1 MSTALNATV
10 GGLGSVL
17 EGVGAFSKA
26 LTGYGD
32 TLEWAGNQMGI
43 GRGPTRN
50 WDINDMKNDPL
61 GYLSDP
67 SGLTYSAFNLVGS
80 MIPSLA
86 VSAATGGIGGAA
98 IGAAGRAAGIGGRV
112 LNTAENVARLAEGVK
127 PLTALDRAAS
137 IAGNIAGAAAGG
149 AVDAATEG
157 GQTYQRALEM
167 NYDDDTARNM
177 ALQDF
182 GDNIV
187 FSSLQNAISMNAMK
201 RIGNIKN
208 VVSNV
213 GEDVAT
219 AGEEVGRGTRLYN
232 AIADYGDKNFGT
244 RLGRNILTT
253 NTLEAY
259 QEGLQQEFQDNALGI
274 APVHYNPLDMSE
286 DAQSQ
291 IAQTFLGMVPSSGL
305 GAVGRSRMKARENGN
320 FGEAPGN
327 GEYAS
332 TINNGAYQDTEDS
345 YASGTPQNGFLNNV
359 NNMGTLTNNL
369 TDQYSPENRFN
380 DVPINSNN
388 SLEHVYQFGNSMTN
402 DSSNLNAITS
412 PANNLGLIDRFNQ
425 SVALSKMV
433 NDAYKKYSPEND
445 KLVNANDLSVVDNNG
460 NASESTDTATPTT
473 VNNGEIADNTTKSG
487 KVLGNVDN
495 SFIKEMNDVLQQE
508 PDQYHKN
515 ESDIYQARRP
525 TTNFDKQQ
533 AAADVVI
540 NRAQSRGDDLLTKK
554 PEETITG
561 YKARIEKYI
570 LDNETNNNGQI
581 PGASTTAKRVADLI
595 GHRGIYQDRHNEAQD
610 LLNRDKLGE
619 LDELKPILNGT
630 HVPENR
636 LKEARDIIKNQE
648 DTIAKQ
654 QEAKQRREE
663 LLKTQQ
669 DTATKKENAKKMM
682 PTVMNE
688 INSGKLYL
696 EGIKSS
702 TPKKDVLQAL
712 KDHFGEKW
720 FKDNNID
727 PEDLVEDAKSGLRSE
742 RAKREK
748 LAREEKKIADE
759 AKKAADK
766 KKKEAKK
773 ATKTTKNTKEDTKV
787 TEDKAEELKRR
798 AEEIGRPEETEEEFI
813 KHHEKIVKRE
823 AVKYKITKNRKDA
836 LANVKDNDKHPDR
849 VFSTALA
856 ERSKGQKYEKDGKDA
871 MTDPSENAPKVLEKI
886 RDLTRSGEMDWKE
899 VTSLFSDKKENVI
912 KAVVDYFNLRQSGE
926 KITKAKINEIVN
938 KIEKPTENGDQD
950 KDAKWDKPIEEA
962 FKETDKKVKEEVQAN
977 KDVEKVK
984 SDDGENKLKYIEKN
998 KQKFEN
1004 IINRLK
1010 TKEIGYEDAEK
1021 ELNKIIGNINR
1032 SKYKEESDILDLI
1045 SKYSK
1050 DMKEYKEE
1058 AEAEKEADAKA
1069 AEKSSGKTKKEENK
1083 EPKKFVYSAG
1093 SDQQGIQRVVTEE
1106 TGKVIEVNKGKV
1118 VDSNRIDAIVF
1129 SGNLVDSISQAL
1141 KDGNYKEDENGN
1153 YVFNGEQK
1161 YISSLG
1167 LELAEKSKDAKLK
1180 ERAIEFAKNMKM
1192 KFDNLVLSKEIVD
1205 KIKGKEENN
1214 VESNKEATGGK
1225 ANVTKES
1232 GRSKS
1237 VQKSTGKVQ
1246 KGQDSTTNDT
1256 EHQDGQE
1263 GQDSVEGSPKSDE
1276 RLVLNA
1282 IQQKAIDKSGLNN
1295 MEFFDYSNNPEEF
1308 SQLLNEGRKI
1318 NDHGDWVDPQNAEQ
1332 LPEKIKGK
1340 KGIIVVLKDKLAG
1353 FIVTTGGDV
1362 EGLFKNPASHE
1373 GQVGLKLAFMS
1384 RILGGT
1390 KMDCYGKYLANL
1402 YEVAGFKP
1410 VARVRFDPKY
1420 VESEKLK
1427 EEIPYV
1433 YVMMKNSDSNPTV
1446 ADKLAKHKVKLSTQE
1461 ELDKL
1466 PLFLDYDE
1474 AIKARDELLANKTPI
1489 VSNITQEQAD
1499 AMTEIDNASREGAK
1513 NGNGLKGKE
1522 KNSRKRNNKNGEN
1535 GRVNSERE
1543 QSGINSRGNVE
1554 SNVKMSPSDE
1564 IFQHHGIKEDNTGRY
1579 RNSARRNENEE
1590 IDDFL
1595 KRKNKIFDENEK
1607 DNNELYDC
1615 CDVGEDLID
1624 DELLTTVKHL
1634 KYFVGED
1641 GKVTK
1646 ESIKSILREI
1656 FGSSVGALPKELK
1669 KKMKGI
1675 LKILHPSIIFYRQ
1688 ELDKSVGGYYNDAHN
1703 TIAVMLNDILE
1714 ASYSNDITI
1723 LHELLHAVLGVH
1735 LDGFGGP
1742 EETSRKTK
1750 RILDVCI
1757 KNSIINKLG
1766 SDANYESI
1774 EDIKKYVN
1782 LAIDKILSAKTQ
1794 EEMFS
1799 KEFRKTVYYIDSNP
1813 GAIEYFIY
1821 KMGRNKELEKIISEN
1836 DLIAHEVIVS
1846 KLLSDLKN
1854 CIEDSYN
1861 IVAAEYFDET
1871 GIDVEGNYLRGNT
1884 TFDEVME
1891 MVEDLQDKKEIELYK
1906 NTYIPSYINEWTSS
1920 MNEIFD
1926 IILENKGMI
1935 NDRRYA
1941 SEIKQRENGL
1951 TDIVSNGT
1959 ERDFAI
1965 NHIATEMEEYAQYG
1979 NHLELNKKI
1988 VELLSNKDKINGSDF
2003 DKYLN
2008 HLIDSDEQVRLGP
2021 KIYDL
2026 TKYKDRKD
2034 FCLQIINNW
2043 KYYVSKGVKS
2053 ETHKLNLDKMKKI
2066 QEKVM
2071 KERGPSVK
2079 ELIKDHLKLS
2089 QNISEKPTT
2098 TEEASKDLEKAGIKH
2113 PDTVAKEAVR
2123 FGLMGKG
2130 LGVLKE
2136 AKDDWK
2142 KSGKRLT
2149 MLKRLF
2155 FDPKHIFEKYIP
2167 SAKRIYDLADKARRA
2182 LEEKVAEYGKDFVTT
2197 FGGLTGAQAKGLHDY
2212 ILKCGE
2218 IHRDSLT
2225 VASVGSNAYHFV
2237 LTQDDYI
2244 ESFKNRKKA
2253 DEQLAAIKA
2262 QGGYKVVKKYWEDDG
2277 NGSGSYTVLASK
2289 EAPHVFNSE
2298 EEARKFAEDHMMKET
2313 VNQLTKDGKISK
2325 SDAEVIG
2332 KRYELYRKLMDKAW
2346 ADLVA
2351 SAKAVGY
2358 EKIPKRRNGYYPH
2371 MHLPYLVLKRVKNGD
2386 KVTWERVESF
2396 YNASEAAKKTREM
2409 INNGEEAKFMEMSIA
2424 DRYHA
2429 MIDTEASVY
2438 TQEELDNLL
2447 EGKTISE
2454 EAFKEITEL
2463 LDNDNKELKEKLQP
2477 LFGQNI
2483 YVTKEDIL
2491 KFIDKKLR
2499 DGSMAKKQAR
2509 EAGLKNMLNKTSPSN
2524 GLGYTYQE
2532 IESMINRGNTNPRFA
2547 KHLLAQS
2554 DKKGYSLNVPDAVYR
2569 YLIDVANYTAKAE
2582 FQNKA
2587 DKVYHA
2593 TFGTDR
2599 RKEAPKT
2606 EEAKFV
2612 SEYITANLGVRN
2624 ITAFD
2629 NMINEA
2635 INSIPGLGYIIRK
2648 YYSPN
2653 AYTDT
2658 AGKILGLQNVLK
2670 LGMFNPSAF
2679 LVQSSQLLN
2688 ANAKLAGNGKLGK
2701 IFGFSKEFKY
2711 GIKMAYGNGKK
2722 ADAKYKELFDFIGL
2736 DNKRFALDSELL
2748 GKAPSLS
2755 ERRIY
2760 DDVTFGKMM
2769 DKSMLFFEQGDTR
2782 ARKAS
2787 AIASYEKALKEGKS
2801 KEEAKEIAKSFV
2813 TETNFDYSV
2822 VNTPLGLTKLGVTGK
2837 ILLQFKKYPLFTLNF
2852 LAHSTGAERI
2862 RFIVPL
2868 VLLAG
2873 CFGVPCGDL
2882 FDEASQ
2888 KITGRSP
2895 KLFLKKNIMEWA
2907 GNDPTKKAI
2916 ANVAMYGAPSLAGI
2930 NLSNRVGLNDAISL
2944 DAGPTISTVQNL
2956 YKAIFDSRD
2965 AEGMA
2970 TASMKAISPMAGNI
2984 ASAIGGKYENSR
2996 GETVTEYNMWQRAMK
3011 GVGFKPVEESQASD
3025 AKQVMTYMRKKYTQ
3039 AVSEAK
3045 VDYRKDPSTGNYQA
3059 LKIYGLSDKDIAK
3072 VLTESKETVLEK
3084 SKKQVPNSKNNSTA
3098 ATDLRDTYKAVS
3110 DFTK

>member
-167 NYDDDTARNM
+167 NYDEDTARNM

-219 AGEEVGRGTRLYN
+219 AGEEVGRGARLYN

-359 NNMGTLTNNL
+359 NNMGALTNNL
-369 TDQYSPENRFN
+369 TDQYSPENGFYGQLAESLSGAN
-380 DVPINSNN
+380 DAPINSNN

-460 NASESTDTATPTT
+460 NASDLSVVDNNGNASESTDTATPTT

-495 SFIKEMNDVLQQE
+495 SFIKEMSDVLQQE

-515 ESDIYQARRP
+515 ESDIYQAKRP

-595 GHRGIYQDRHNEAQD
+595 GNRGIYQDRHNEAQD

-727 PEDLVEDAKSGLRSE
+727 PEDLVEEAKSGLRSE

-766 KKKEAKK
+766 KKKEAEKAKKKSNKK
-773 ATKTTKNTKEDTKV
+773 ATKTTENT
-787 TEDKAEELKRR
+787 EELKRR

-856 ERSKGQKYEKDGKDA
+856 ERSKGQKYEKYGKDA
-871 MTDPSENAPKVLEKI
+871 MTDPSENAPKILEKI

-950 KDAKWDKPIEEA
+950 KDAKWDKPIEEI

-1093 SDQQGIQRVVTEE
+1093 SDQQGIQRVLTEE

-1118 VDSNRIDAIVF
+1118 VNSNRIDAIVF

-1225 ANVTKES
+1225 ANVTKKS

-1373 GQVGLKLAFMS
+1373 EQVGLKLAFMS

-1427 EEIPYV
+1427 EEMPYV

-1522 KNSRKRNNKNGEN
+1522 KNVEKVKLKDIHDETVRNKLLDLIQNKEADSNVQVRRLDTRRGTKNGTF
-1535 GRVNSERE
+1535 V
-1543 QSGINSRGNVE
+1543 SGIKRDSRGSDKGTNSRRILRRRMEERQDLQNGEGLQKVQKYILNNFNTLTSDNKLIQLNDKVASFCLDGIGPTGLKYL
-1554 SNVKMSPSDE
+1554 SNVVKKMGLNLYYSNFKSKNNYGAFYSKEVNGIVLNQNAIDRLMNGGVNTLLAHEIIHAMFDGLQTKSDKFKILKIMTE
-1564 IFQHHGIKEDNTGRY
+1564 DINKEYLGGFD
-1579 RNSARRNENEE
+1579 SKKNEE
-1590 IDDFL
+1590 QVNNGNNAIYQMMQSNSGKLSKEWEDIVYKAENSTILDYILWRMDKAQKQDGKEWTVLQDKLMGSDHFFQEL
-1595 KRKNKIFDENEK
+1595 MVGKILNKIKKSKESVAHLIVNNQNCMNILKKEYTGKKYIK
-1607 DNNELYDC
+1607 DNIKRALSLNFTT
-1615 CDVGEDLID
+1615 
-1624 DELLTTVKHL
+1624 DELINFAK
-1634 KYFVGED
+1634 KYGGE
-1641 GKVTK
+1641 
-1646 ESIKSILREI
+1646 
-1656 FGSSVGALPKELK
+1656 ALAK
-1669 KKMKGI
+1669 KCEQKMKGADSLLI
-1675 LKILHPSIIFYRQ
+1675 SAYKAIDGNLIISKGNQNKKETRWLFHQ
-1688 ELDKSVGGYYNDAHN
+1688 
-1703 TIAVMLNDILE
+1703 
-1714 ASYSNDITI
+1714 
-1723 LHELLHAVLGVH
+1723 
-1735 LDGFGGP
+1735 DGNP
-1742 EETSRKTK
+1742 DYQR
-1750 RILDVCI
+1750 
-1757 KNSIINKLG
+1757 INK
-1766 SDANYESI
+1766 
-1774 EDIKKYVN
+1774 K
-1782 LAIDKILSAKTQ
+1782 
-1794 EEMFS
+1794 
-1799 KEFRKTVYYIDSNP
+1799 
-1813 GAIEYFIY
+1813 
-1821 KMGRNKELEKIISEN
+1821 
-1836 DLIAHEVIVS
+1836 
-1846 KLLSDLKN
+1846 
-1854 CIEDSYN
+1854 
-1861 IVAAEYFDET
+1861 
-1871 GIDVEGNYLRGNT
+1871 VE
-1884 TFDEVME
+1884 
-1891 MVEDLQDKKEIELYK
+1891 
-1906 NTYIPSYINEWTSS
+1906 NEWKDIENRSGGSS
-1920 MNEIFD
+1920 HAGTVESA
-1926 IILENKGMI
+1926 ENK
-1935 NDRRYA
+1935 A
-1941 SEIKQRENGL
+1941 EKQ
-1951 TDIVSNGT
+1951 SQK
-1959 ERDFAI
+1959 
-1965 NHIATEMEEYAQYG
+1965 IA
-1979 NHLELNKKI
+1979 
-1988 VELLSNKDKINGSDF
+1988 
-2003 DKYLN
+2003 
-2008 HLIDSDEQVRLGP
+2008 
-2021 KIYDL
+2021 
-2026 TKYKDRKD
+2026 
-2034 FCLQIINNW
+2034 
-2043 KYYVSKGVKS
+2043 
-2053 ETHKLNLDKMKKI
+2053 
-2066 QEKVM
+2066 
-2071 KERGPSVK
+2071 
-2079 ELIKDHLKLS
+2079 
-2089 QNISEKPTT
+2089 EKPTT

-2447 EGKTISE
+2447 EGKTIPE

-2907 GNDPTKKAI
+2907 GNDPAKKAI

-2930 NLSNRVGLNDAISL
+2930 DLSNRVGLNDAISL
-2944 DAGPTISTVQNL
+2944 DAGPTISTAQNL
-2956 YKAIFDSRD
+2956 WRAVFDSRD
-2965 AEGMA
+2965 VEGMA
-2970 TASMKAISPMAGNI
+2970 TASTKAISPMIGNV
-2984 ASAIGGKYENSR
+2984 ASAISGKYENTR
-2996 GETVTEYNMWQRAMK
+2996 GETVTEYEAWQRAMK
-3011 GVGFKPVEESQASD
+3011 AVGFKPVTESQASD
-3025 AKQVMTYMRKKYTQ
+3025 SKQIITYMREKYSQ
-3039 AVSEAK
+3039 AVSDAK
-3045 VDYRKDPSTGNYQA
+3045 TDYRKDPSTGNYQA